1 MSSFENA
8 LSAYFATRDHN
19 ARISE
24 DATSVHARRKSL
36 LRSGKLAQAAAI
48 RKAHKRKATP

>member
-24 DATSVHARRKSL
+24 DATSVHARRKTL
-36 LRSGKLAQAAAI
+36 LRSGKIAQAAAV
-48 RKAHKRKATP
+48 RKAHKRKANP